1 MWTIA
6 LGFSII
12 DKLTSVIVNSETASS
27 SLCPHAPTWASEL
40 KYFDSQRGF
49 PFSRVTCEMLF
60 CAQEE
65 TKPRQNTAESKQ
77 NQAPIVFRLLTK
89 YPGVQTFPFKG
100 RKPLEQWGGLWKS
113 QSTEDAFPPR
123 ARKQNFKLIFKKKI
137 KFTNLIMTLWGG
149 NAAVIF
155 LWPRNSCLLFRG
167 PLSGIKGVKRVMWP
181 NVQIF
186 PRIHHRRS
194 GLTSMC
200 YHQWWTENK
209 LILPHS

>member
-1 MWTIA
+1 MNYPGDGSHIFFLEYFFRPLKGELFFTKSIYVNMWTTA

-40 KYFDSQRGF
+40 KHFDSQRGF

-123 ARKQNFKLIFKKKI
+123 AGKQNFKLIFKKKNKI
-137 KFTNLIMTLWGG
+137 HKSYHDSLGWQCCSDIFMAQEFLTTSGG
-149 NAAVIF
+149 
-155 LWPRNSCLLFRG
+155 
-167 PLSGIKGVKRVMWP
+167 
-181 NVQIF
+181 
-186 PRIHHRRS
+186 H
-194 GLTSMC
+194 
-200 YHQWWTENK
+200 
-209 LILPHS
+209 

>member
-1 MWTIA
+1 MWTTA

-40 KYFDSQRGF
+40 KHFDSQRGF

-123 ARKQNFKLIFKKKI
+123 AGKQNFKLIFKKKI

-155 LWPRNSCLLFRG
+155 LWPRNSWLLQGATKWHKRCETGDVTQCVNISQDTSSQEWPHFYV
-167 PLSGIKGVKRVMWP
+167 LSPMMNWK
-181 NVQIF
+181 
-186 PRIHHRRS
+186 
-194 GLTSMC
+194 
-200 YHQWWTENK
+200 
-209 LILPHS
+209 